1 MMKLSTILK
10 VVVTVDEEWRSSFAE
25 NILTNW
31 EYDEGTLYYMRA
43 SSNFVFI
50 FQNNGE
56 HFSLRFVEKEEKS
69 TEAIQA
75 EIHILQY
82 LSSCS
87 LQVNVPVL
95 SKNQCYICT
104 D

>member
-1 MMKLSTILK
+1 MMKLSTMLK

-31 EYDEGTLYYMRA
+31 EYDEGNLYYMRA

-56 HFSLRFVEKEEKS
+56 HFFLRFVEKEEKVQKLFKLKF
-69 TEAIQA
+69 IFCN
-75 EIHILQY
+75 IY
-82 LSSCS
+82 
-87 LQVNVPVL
+87 QVVHC
-95 SKNQCYICT
+95 K
-104 D
+104 